1 VTVAILDWDTDLE
14 NNLLSQ
20 SGITIN
26 SINATYEFDFQ
37 PKTPNFDF
45 PSYLLQ
51 KNMELPNAIFR
62 CFFFIKRM

>member
-1 VTVAILDWDTDLE
+1 LDWDTDLE

-26 SINATYEFDFQ
+26 SINATYIEFDFQ
-37 PKTPNFDF
+37 PKTPNFIF

-51 KNMELPNAIFR
+51 KNMELPMQFSDAFA
-62 CFFFIKRM
+62 FY